1 VRLLTRV
8 VVNAVALAVATWLVQ
23 GITLTGDTEGQRLAA
38 LLVVAAVFGAVNAF
52 VRPIVT
58 FLALPFI
65 LLTLGLLLL
74 VINGLMLLLTSW
86 LSGQIGLGFDVDG
99 FWAAVVGAIVVSVV
113 TWLMEIVLPSDR

>member
-1 VRLLTRV
+1 MRLLTRV

>member
-1 VRLLTRV
+1 MRLLTRV

-58 FLALPFI
+58 LLALPFI

-113 TWLMEIVLPSDR
+113 TWLMEIVLPTDR

>member
-1 VRLLTRV
+1 MRLLTRV
-8 VVNAVALAVATWLVQ
+8 VVNAVALAVAIWLVQ

-113 TWLMEIVLPSDR
+113 TWLMEILLPTDR

>member
-1 VRLLTRV
+1 MRLLTRV
-8 VVNAVALAVATWLVQ
+8 VVNAVALAVAIWLVQ
-23 GITLTGDTEGQRLAA
+23 GITLTGDTEAERLTA

-113 TWLMEIVLPSDR
+113 TWLMEILLPTDR

>member
-1 VRLLTRV
+1 MRLLTRV
-8 VVNAVALAVATWLVQ
+8 VVNTVALAVATWLVQ
-23 GITLTGDTEGQRLAA
+23 GITLTGDTDGQRLAA
-38 LLVVAAVFGAVNAF
+38 LLLVAAVFGAVNAF
-52 VRPIVT
+52 VRPVVT
-58 FLALPFI
+58 LLALPFI

-113 TWLMEIVLPSDR
+113 TWLMEILLPSDR

>member
-1 VRLLTRV
+1 MRLLTRV

-23 GITLTGDTEGQRLAA
+23 GITLTGNTEGQRLAA

-86 LSGQIGLGFDVDG
+86 LSGEIGLGFDVDG

-113 TWLMEIVLPSDR
+113 TWLMEILLPSDR

>member
-1 VRLLTRV
+1 MRLLTRV

-23 GITLTGDTEGQRLAA
+23 GITLTGNTEGQRLAA

-113 TWLMEIVLPSDR
+113 TWLMEIVLPTDR

>member
-1 VRLLTRV
+1 MRLLTRV

-99 FWAAVVGAIVVSVV
+99 FWAALVGAIVVSVV

>member
-23 GITLTGDTEGQRLAA
+23 GIALTGDTEGQRLAA
-38 LLVVAAVFGAVNAF
+38 LLVVAALFGAVNAF

-58 FLALPFI
+58 LLALPFI

-113 TWLMEIVLPSDR
+113 TWLMEILLPSDR

>member
-1 VRLLTRV
+1 MRLLTRV
-8 VVNAVALAVATWLVQ
+8 VVNTVALAVATWLVQ
-23 GITLTGDTEGQRLAA
+23 GITLTGDTDGQRLAA
-38 LLVVAAVFGAVNAF
+38 LLLVAAVFGAVNAF

-113 TWLMEIVLPSDR
+113 TWLMEILLPSDR

>member
-1 VRLLTRV
+1 MRLLTRV
-8 VVNAVALAVATWLVQ
+8 VVNTVALAVATWLVQ
-23 GITLTGDTEGQRLAA
+23 GITLTGDTDGQRLAA
-38 LLVVAAVFGAVNAF
+38 LLLVAAVFGAVNAF
-52 VRPIVT
+52 VRPVVT

-113 TWLMEIVLPSDR
+113 TWLMEILLPSDR

>member
-1 VRLLTRV
+1 MRLLTRV

-23 GITLTGDTEGQRLAA
+23 GITLTGDTGGQRLAA

>member
-113 TWLMEIVLPSDR
+113 TWLMEILLPSDR

>member
-1 VRLLTRV
+1 MRLLTRV
-8 VVNAVALAVATWLVQ
+8 VVNAVALAVAIWLVQ

>member
-1 VRLLTRV
+1 MRLLTRV

-74 VINGLMLLLTSW
+74 VINALMLLLTSW

>member
-1 VRLLTRV
+1 MRLLTRV

-23 GITLTGDTEGQRLAA
+23 GITLTGNTEGQRLAA

>member
-113 TWLMEIVLPSDR
+113 TWLMEIVLPTDR

>member
-1 VRLLTRV
+1 MRLLTRV
-8 VVNAVALAVATWLVQ
+8 VVNTVALAVATWLVQ
-23 GITLTGDTEGQRLAA
+23 GITLTGDTDGQRLAA
-38 LLVVAAVFGAVNAF
+38 LLLVAAVFGAVNAF
-52 VRPIVT
+52 VRPVVT

-86 LSGQIGLGFDVDG
+86 LSDQIGLGFDVDG

>member
-1 VRLLTRV
+1 MRLLTRV
-8 VVNAVALAVATWLVQ
+8 VVNAVALAVAIWLVQ
-23 GITLTGDTEGQRLAA
+23 GITLTGDTEAERLTA

-58 FLALPFI
+58 LLALPFI

-113 TWLMEIVLPSDR
+113 TWLMEIVLPTDR

>member
-1 VRLLTRV
+1 MRLLTRV
-8 VVNAVALAVATWLVQ
+8 VVNAVALAVAIWLVQ
-23 GITLTGDTEGQRLAA
+23 GITLTGDTEGERLAA

-58 FLALPFI
+58 LLALPFI

-113 TWLMEIVLPSDR
+113 TWLMEILLPSDR

>member
-1 VRLLTRV
+1 MRLLTRV
-8 VVNAVALAVATWLVQ
+8 VVNAVALAAAIWLLQ
-23 GITLTGDTEGQRLAA
+23 GITLTGDTDGQRLAA

-52 VRPIVT
+52 VRPVVT
-58 FLALPFI
+58 FLAFPFI

-86 LSGQIGLGFDVDG
+86 LSGQVGLGFDVDG
-99 FWAAVVGAIVVSVV
+99 FWAAVFGAVVVSVV

>member
-1 VRLLTRV
+1 MRV

-23 GITLTGDTEGQRLAA
+23 GITLTGDTDGQRLAA
-38 LLVVAAVFGAVNAF
+38 LLLVAAVFGAVNAF

-113 TWLMEIVLPSDR
+113 TWLMEILLPTDR

>member
-1 VRLLTRV
+1 MRLLTRV

-38 LLVVAAVFGAVNAF
+38 LLVVAALFGAVNAF

-58 FLALPFI
+58 LLALPFI

>member
-1 VRLLTRV
+1 MRLLTRV

-38 LLVVAAVFGAVNAF
+38 LLVVAALFGAVNAF

-58 FLALPFI
+58 LLALPFI

-113 TWLMEIVLPSDR
+113 TWLMEILLPSDR

>member
-1 VRLLTRV
+1 MRLLTRV
-8 VVNAVALAVATWLVQ
+8 VVNAVALAVAIWLVQ
-23 GITLTGDTEGQRLAA
+23 GITLTGDTEAERLTA

-58 FLALPFI
+58 LLALPFI

-113 TWLMEIVLPSDR
+113 TWLMEILLPTDR

>member
-1 VRLLTRV
+1 MRLLTRV
-8 VVNAVALAVATWLVQ
+8 VVNAVALAVAIWLVQ
-23 GITLTGDTEGQRLAA
+23 GITLTGDTEAERLTA

-58 FLALPFI
+58 LLALPFI